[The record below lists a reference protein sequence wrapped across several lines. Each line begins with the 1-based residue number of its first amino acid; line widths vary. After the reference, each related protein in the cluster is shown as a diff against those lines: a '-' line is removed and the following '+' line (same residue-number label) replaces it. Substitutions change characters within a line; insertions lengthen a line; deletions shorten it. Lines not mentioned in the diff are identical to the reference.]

1 MSDDIESPHLSQ
13 DTRTSSSLALM
24 VFDHLGLF
32 AFLPILK
39 SYKNLVPIQIYYVR
53 ASGFGLKII
62 RVLRIFGI
70 VRNYCQIKDY
80 VKIDTQQAIF
90 YKGYFIASKIC
101 HSKQNEIEQA
111 VVAFFPRLSKY
122 SIDLLVLG
130 VRNDWIYRVT
140 DLMWLQAFTEQLA
153 KELNTSLERVV
164 VVSAYANL
172 FSKLQSGSPYSLSPV
187 TVISQPFQN
196 CISPRVIQSICWSIY
211 RVLRNFFF
219 RFIDFGAS
227 GEGSLNKNGQLSKVA
242 FFAARG
248 IKTERELSNLFDDL
262 VWWEGSGIP
271 SNRLVYIYD
280 RPDYTPTE
288 EKIQLTNSMGIPSF
302 VLDRRNAGDFSEL
315 ALEKFFRRPFLVSL
329 KEVGQVLRWSFRA
342 LFKDAFSQ
350 AIIAQ
355 GISHLVA
362 ANWIA
367 TYLKALKVK
376 GLVHYQE
383 ASADWH
389 SLAAELVDGC
399 RFGTIKSFLPSLA
412 DVSITTHVF
421 FSWSEHDAQVL
432 MDTGGISKHLL
443 IAGCPLEPPREEDR
457 GKYLALVD
465 EVRNCGAN
473 YVLALFDSSWV
484 SRDFYSFFLG
494 WLLKDP
500 KLGLII
506 KSKKATWSEIQADG
520 LSDLGQMAMKT
531 GRLKVVEKKTS
542 PANIATVVDFSIG
555 IGSVSATVFS
565 AIHGAR
571 VLFVDFEH
579 LDQAPFRR
587 PTFPLHSLG
596 PNRCIFYD
604 FNSVKKAVLEYINN
618 PESNPNLGD
627 ASPVLDLLDPFRDG
641 KGAQRIGE
649 YMGWYMEGR
658 DEGFSRDDA
667 LCCATKKYAEKWG
680 EDKVVR
686 GLVMTEK

>member
-1 MSDDIESPHLSQ
+1 MNEDIESPHSSQ
-13 DTRTSSSLALM
+13 DTRASSSFTLM

-39 SYKNLVPIQIYYVR
+39 AYKNSVPIQIYY
-53 ASGFGLKII
+53 ASASRFGLKII
-62 RVLRIFGI
+62 RILKIFGVVRDCCRVKEYVI
-70 VRNYCQIKDY
+70 VDGQHSN
-80 VKIDTQQAIF
+80 F
-90 YKGYFIASKIC
+90 HKGYYIASKMC
-101 HSKQNEIEQA
+101 HSKQKEIEQ
-111 VVAFFPRLSKY
+111 VVFAFFPRLSKY

-130 VRNDWIYRVT
+130 VRNDWIYRIA
-140 DLMWLQAFTEQLA
+140 DLMWLQSFTERLA
-153 KELNTSLERVV
+153 KELNTPLEKVA
-164 VVSAYANL
+164 VVSAYGTL

-187 TVISQPFQN
+187 NVISQPFRN
-196 CISPRVIQSICWSIY
+196 CVSPRVIQCICWSIY

-219 RFIDFGAS
+219 RFINFGAS

-242 FFAARG
+242 FFAVKG
-248 IKTERELSNLFDDL
+248 IKTERDSSNLIDDL
-262 VWWEGSGIP
+262 VWWKGSGVP

-288 EKIQLTNSMGIPSF
+288 EKIQLTNSMEIPSF
-302 VLDRRNAGDFSEL
+302 VLDRKTAGDFSEL
-315 ALEKFFRRPFLVSL
+315 VLEKIFRRPFLVSL

-389 SLAAELVDGC
+389 SLAVELTDGC
-399 RFGTIKSFLPSLA
+399 RFGSIKSFVPSLF

-443 IAGCPLEPPREEDR
+443 IAGCPLQPPQEKDRE
-457 GKYLALVD
+457 KYLALVD

-506 KSKKATWSEIQADG
+506 KSKGATWSEIQADG

-531 GRLKVVEKKTS
+531 GRLKVVETKIS

-555 IGSVSATVFS
+555 IGTVSATVFS

-579 LDQAPFRR
+579 LDQAPFSQ

-604 FNSVKKAVLEYINN
+604 FNSVKKAVLEHINN

-641 KGAQRIGE
+641 KATQRIGE
-649 YMGWYMEGR
+649 YMGWYMESR
-658 DEGFSRDDA
+658 DDGFSRDDA

-680 EDKVVR
+680 EDKVAR
-686 GLVMTEK
+686 GLVMTKN